1 MYEDLTWK
9 DKLRREYEKIKE
21 MDPKKRWNYFVSYYL
36 WMVVIVIALI
46 AMAIH
51 LVYDMKMSFRDV
63 EAAGCLVNIA
73 ADPQTED
80 FLTDEY
86 LAECGLSPK
95 KSVAY
100 LTYETTEFLKDNPVD
115 QDSYEMALNAQ
126 LCAGQYSYMIM
137 DEAGLE
143 HFESL
148 DVYADVEKVLSETQ
162 KEKTKD
168 CLVYREQDGKQHAV
182 AISLKDTGFVENYHL
197 NPQETYLVFVDV
209 DMDIAKNQ
217 KFFDYIWSVKE
228 R

>member
-1 MYEDLTWK
+1 MYEELTWK
-9 DKLRREYEKIKE
+9 DKLRQEYNKIKE

-36 WMVVIVIALI
+36 WITIIVIAGI
-46 AMAIH
+46 AMIIH
-51 LVYDMKMSFRDV
+51 MTYDMKMSFRDV

-73 ADPQTED
+73 AATQTEE

-86 LAECGLSPK
+86 LTACGVSPK

-137 DEAGLE
+137 DETGLE

-148 DVYADVEKVLSETQ
+148 DIYADVEKILSDAQ
-162 KEKTKD
+162 KEKVND
-168 CLVYREQDGKQHAV
+168 YLVYRNHDGKQHAV
-182 AISLKDTGFVENYHL
+182 AISLKDTGFVKKYQL
-197 NPQETYLVFVDV
+197 DPQEAYLVFVDV
-209 DMDIAKNQ
+209 DMDIAQNQ

>member
-9 DKLRREYEKIKE
+9 DKLRQEYNKIKE
-21 MDPKKRWNYFVSYYL
+21 MDPKKRWNYFVTYYL
-36 WMVVIVIALI
+36 WKVAIAVALI
-46 AMAIH
+46 AMVIH
-51 LVYDMKMSFRDV
+51 MAYDMKMSFRDV

-73 ADPQTED
+73 ADSQTEE

-86 LAECGLSPK
+86 LTECGVSPK

-126 LCAGQYSYMIM
+126 LCAGQYSYMIV

-148 DVYADVEKVLSETQ
+148 DIYADVEAVLSDVQ
-162 KEKTKD
+162 KEKAKEH
-168 CLVYREQDGKQHAV
+168 LVYRKQDGKQNAV
-182 AISLKDTGFVENYHL
+182 AISLKESNFVKKYHF
-197 NPQETYLVFVDV
+197 NPQEVYLVFVDV
-209 DMDIAKNQ
+209 EMDVAKNQ
-217 KFFDYIWSVKE
+217 HFFDYIWDINE
-228 R
+228 G